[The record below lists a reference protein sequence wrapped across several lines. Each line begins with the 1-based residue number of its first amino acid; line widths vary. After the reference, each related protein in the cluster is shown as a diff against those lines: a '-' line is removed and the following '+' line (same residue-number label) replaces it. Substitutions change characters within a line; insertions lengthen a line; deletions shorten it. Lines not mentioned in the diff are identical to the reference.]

1 MFWRKKEKAVW
12 EKKEIYPCEDSD
24 CKFYGLHILAN
35 DKNSLRREILW
46 EKRIKSSKKG
56 WVDSYPK
63 SLMWCMVCKNFRPIN
78 NWVKRHDTY
87 SPN

>member
-12 EKKEIYPCEDSD
+12 EEKEIYPCEDSD
-24 CKFYGLHILAN
+24 CKFYGLHILA
-35 DKNSLRREILW
+35 
-46 EKRIKSSKKG
+46 
-56 WVDSYPK
+56 VDSYPK